1 MLFVGKVDQSDE
13 YAKVYMKLKRMI
25 HLKNDR
31 IEASDA
37 EPATARERA
46 RPPSAPSSPASR
58 PPPTVS
64 GSRDMDFADNDYDLD
79 ISAIAY
85 RNILSPA
92 YSLTPRNK
100 N

>member
-1 MLFVGKVDQSDE
+1 
-13 YAKVYMKLKRMI
+13 MKLKRMI
-25 HLKNDR
+25 HLKNAR

-58 PPPTVS
+58 PPPTGA
-64 GSRDMDFADNDYDLD
+64 GSRDMDVAANDDDSD

-85 RNILSPA
+85 RNILSPT